1 MIILLNLDGRKTS
14 VTING
19 KTVEH
24 KTAFI
29 NKLSFKD
36 ALLYMQS
43 ENKKAN

>member
-1 MIILLNLDGRKTS
+1 MIVMLTLEGRKTK

-24 KTAFI
+24 KTAFL

-36 ALLYMQS
+36 ALLYLES
-43 ENKKAN
+43 ENKKVK